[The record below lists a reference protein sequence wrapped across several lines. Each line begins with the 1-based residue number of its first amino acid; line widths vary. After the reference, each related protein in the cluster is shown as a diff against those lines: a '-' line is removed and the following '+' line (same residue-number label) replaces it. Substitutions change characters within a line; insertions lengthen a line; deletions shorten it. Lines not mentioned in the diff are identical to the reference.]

1 MIGGG
6 IGAAYATLMGVLSVS
21 QGPCGIIGVIC
32 IRPDCMFQ
40 FIISMIVATIASFIA
55 TTLLGGIL
63 GKKEMKK
70 ETVPNTST
78 PVVEVKSNIVDM
90 ENVEKVLYA
99 PIQGNII
106 TRENIPDETFASGML
121 GDGVGVEPET
131 GEVVAP
137 CNGEITSLAET
148 LHAIGITGPD
158 GMEVLIH
165 VGIDTVKMKGDG
177 FKPFVKEGE
186 KVKAGQKLLTF
197 DIEKIKKAGYST
209 TSAVLLTNSSDY
221 PHFKILKTGVTKQNE
236 KIISIE
242 EK

>member
-1 MIGGG
+1 MFKMKHDAKMKSLASASGISAFLGITEPAIFGVNLKLRYPFYGSLIGGG

-78 PVVEVKSNIVDM
+78 PIVEVKSNIVDM

-106 TRENIPDETFASGML
+106 TRENFLSYYFFNI
-121 GDGVGVEPET
+121 
-131 GEVVAP
+131 
-137 CNGEITSLAET
+137 N
-148 LHAIGITGPD
+148 
-158 GMEVLIH
+158 
-165 VGIDTVKMKGDG
+165 
-177 FKPFVKEGE
+177 
-186 KVKAGQKLLTF
+186 
-197 DIEKIKKAGYST
+197 
-209 TSAVLLTNSSDY
+209 
-221 PHFKILKTGVTKQNE
+221 
-236 KIISIE
+236 IIYLQ
-242 EK
+242 